1 MRHATDLSL
10 VKSTIALA
18 LSSDELDVARS
29 RLCLCVSCGRIWN
42 VHFLNHTGYKERVGL
57 AGSVQR

>member
-1 MRHATDLSL
+1 VRERVIYAAADFSII
-10 VKSTIALA
+10 KSTIALA

-42 VHFLNHTGYKERVGL
+42 KHFLNQT
-57 AGSVQR
+57 